1 MYVRARSL
9 VFSVVVS
16 LVAVVFLVP
25 GFAFAASFAPT
36 NVTVAVDR
44 NTVTQGYG
52 ETITSTLSFC
62 VPDAQSAG
70 DSFTVTLPE
79 VLSNWPAGFSLLD
92 GTGQAVIEVSISS
105 ASPAVATFTL
115 TTYGG
120 ESTTSARSPS
130 LEPTPAVPPR
140 VRIRSTTSLGRQ
152 RSPRRHPPS
161 RWSPSPSS
169 LHQLSRT
176 RSGGSP
182 TTPTSVVTRRRTVSC
197 GTFARRGAIAGW

>member
-25 GFAFAASFAPT
+25 GGFAFAASFAPT

-92 GTGQAVIEVSISS
+92 GTG
-105 ASPAVATFTL
+105 
-115 TTYGG
+115 
-120 ESTTSARSPS
+120 
-130 LEPTPAVPPR
+130 
-140 VRIRSTTSLGRQ
+140 
-152 RSPRRHPPS
+152 
-161 RWSPSPSS
+161 
-169 LHQLSRT
+169 
-176 RSGGSP
+176 
-182 TTPTSVVTRRRTVSC
+182 
-197 GTFARRGAIAGW
+197 

>member
-25 GFAFAASFAPT
+25 GGFAFAASFAPT

-79 VLSNWPAGFSLLD
+79 VLSNWPAGFSLP
-92 GTGQAVIEVSISS
+92 APAPPSRP
-105 ASPAVATFTL
+105 SPSRPT
-115 TTYGG
+115 GG

-197 GTFARRGAIAGW
+197 GTFTRRGAIAGW